1 MALSERQK
9 GILKFI
15 SDFMRQ
21 HGYPPTI
28 REMGAKVGI
37 SSTSVVNYNL
47 GILERE
53 GYIERDRE
61 ISRGIRLPG
70 GLASLTGSIQIP
82 LCGRIA
88 AGDPIP
94 VPEDS
99 FPTETIELTRDIL
112 KEEEGLYALEVKGD
126 SMIDALVH
134 DGDIVIMKHQKEAEN
149 GEMVA
154 VWLRDKGETTLKKI
168 YHEGERVR
176 LQPANPLLE
185 PIYVHPAD
193 VEIQGKVMVVIRRL
207 QASPS

>member
-1 MALSERQK
+1 M
-9 GILKFI
+9 LKFI
-15 SDFMRQ
+15 ADFLRR

-28 REMGAKVGI
+28 REIGAKVGI

-47 GILERE
+47 GILERD

-70 GLASLTGSIQIP
+70 GLASLSGRIQIP

-168 YHEGERVR
+168 YHEGKRIR

>member
-15 SDFMRQ
+15 ADFLRR

-28 REMGAKVGI
+28 REIGAKVGI

-47 GILERE
+47 GILERD

-70 GLASLTGSIQIP
+70 GLASLTGRMQIP

-94 VPEDS
+94 IPDDS

-168 YHEGERVR
+168 YHEGERIR

-185 PIYVHPAD
+185 PIYVHPGD

-207 QASPS
+207 QASAS

>member
-9 GILKFI
+9 GILRFI
-15 SDFMRQ
+15 ADFMRR

-28 REMGAKVGI
+28 REIGAKVGI

-47 GILERE
+47 GILERG

-70 GLASLTGSIQIP
+70 RLASLTDRVQIP
-82 LCGRIA
+82 LYGRIA
-88 AGDPIP
+88 AGDPLPIP
-94 VPEDS
+94 DDS

-112 KEEEGLYALEVKGD
+112 KEEEGLYALEVKGE

-154 VWLRDKGETTLKKI
+154 VWLRDRGETTLKKI
-168 YHEGERVR
+168 YHEGERIR
-176 LQPANPLLE
+176 LQPANPFLE

-193 VEIQGKVMVVIRRL
+193 VEVQGKVMVVIRRL

>member
-1 MALSERQK
+1 MTLSERQK
-9 GILKFI
+9 GMLKFI
-15 SDFMRQ
+15 ADFMRR

-28 REMGAKVGI
+28 REIGGKVGI

-47 GILERE
+47 GILERG

-61 ISRGIRLPG
+61 ISRGLRLPG
-70 GLASLTGSIQIP
+70 GRASLSDRIQVP

-94 VPEDS
+94 IPDDS
-99 FPTETIELTRDIL
+99 FPSETIELTRDIL
-112 KEEEGLYALEVKGD
+112 KEEEGLYALEVKGE

-154 VWLRDKGETTLKKI
+154 VWLRDRGETTLKKI
-168 YHEGERVR
+168 YHEGKRIR

>member
-15 SDFMRQ
+15 ADFLRR

-28 REMGAKVGI
+28 REIGAKVGI

-47 GILERE
+47 GILERD

-70 GLASLTGSIQIP
+70 GLASLTGRIQIP

-94 VPEDS
+94 IPDDS

-168 YHEGERVR
+168 YHEGERIR

-185 PIYVHPAD
+185 PIYVHPGD

>member
-15 SDFMRQ
+15 ADFLRR

-28 REMGAKVGI
+28 REIGAKVGI

-47 GILERE
+47 GILERD

-61 ISRGIRLPG
+61 ISRGIRLAG
-70 GLASLTGSIQIP
+70 GLASLTGRIQIP

-94 VPEDS
+94 IPDDS

-185 PIYVHPAD
+185 PIYVHPRD

>member
-15 SDFMRQ
+15 ADFMRR

-28 REMGAKVGI
+28 REIGAKVGI

-70 GLASLTGSIQIP
+70 GLASLTDLIQIP

-94 VPEDS
+94 IPDDS
-99 FPTETIELTRDIL
+99 LPTETIELTRDIL

-168 YHEGERVR
+168 YHEGKRVR
-176 LQPANPLLE
+176 LQPANPLLA
-185 PIYVHPAD
+185 PIYVHPGD

-207 QASPS
+207 QASSS

>member
-15 SDFMRQ
+15 ADFLRR

-28 REMGAKVGI
+28 REIGAKVGI

-47 GILERE
+47 GILERD

-70 GLASLTGSIQIP
+70 GLASLTGRMQIP

-94 VPEDS
+94 IPDDS

-168 YHEGERVR
+168 YHEGERIR

-185 PIYVHPAD
+185 PIYVHPGD

>member
-9 GILKFI
+9 GMLKFI
-15 SDFMRQ
+15 TDFLRRY
-21 HGYPPTI
+21 GYPPTI
-28 REMGAKVGI
+28 REIGAKVGI

-70 GLASLTGSIQIP
+70 GLASLSDKILIP

-94 VPEDS
+94 IPDDS
-99 FPTETIELTRDIL
+99 IPTETIELTRDIL
-112 KEEEGLYALEVKGD
+112 KEEEGLYALEVKGE
-126 SMIDALVH
+126 SMIDALVY

-168 YHEGERVR
+168 YHEGKRIR

-207 QASPS
+207 QVSSS

>member
-1 MALSERQK
+1 MVLSERQK

-15 SDFMRQ
+15 ADFMRK

-28 REMGAKVGI
+28 REIGDEVGI

-47 GILERE
+47 GILERA
-53 GYIERDRE
+53 GHIERDRE

-70 GLASLTGSIQIP
+70 GLASLGGRIQIP

-88 AGDPIP
+88 AGDPLPIP
-94 VPEDS
+94 DDS

-154 VWLRDKGETTLKKI
+154 VWLRDRGETTLKKI
-168 YHEGERVR
+168 YHEGQRVR

-207 QASPS
+207 QPSLS

>member
-15 SDFMRQ
+15 ADFLRR

-28 REMGAKVGI
+28 REIGAKVGI

-47 GILERE
+47 GILERD

-61 ISRGIRLPG
+61 ISRGIRLAG
-70 GLASLTGSIQIP
+70 GLASLTGRMQIP

-94 VPEDS
+94 IPDDS

-168 YHEGERVR
+168 YHEGERIR

-185 PIYVHPAD
+185 PIYVHPGD

>member
-9 GILKFI
+9 GIMKFI
-15 SDFMRQ
+15 GDFMRR

-28 REMGAKVGI
+28 REIGAKVGI

-82 LCGRIA
+82 LLGRIA

-112 KEEEGLYALEVKGD
+112 KEEEGLYALEVKGE

-168 YHEGERVR
+168 YHEGKRVR

-185 PIYVHPAD
+185 PIYVHPGD
-193 VEIQGKVMVVIRRL
+193 VEIQGKVMVVIRQL

>member
-9 GILKFI
+9 GIMKFI
-15 SDFMRQ
+15 GDFMRRN
-21 HGYPPTI
+21 GYPPTI
-28 REMGAKVGI
+28 REIGAKVGI

-82 LCGRIA
+82 LLGRIA

-134 DGDIVIMKHQKEAEN
+134 DGDIVIMKHQREAEN

-168 YHEGERVR
+168 YHEGKRIR

-193 VEIQGKVMVVIRRL
+193 VEIQGKVMVVIRQL

>member
-15 SDFMRQ
+15 ADFLRR

-28 REMGAKVGI
+28 REIGAKVGI

-47 GILERE
+47 GILERD

-70 GLASLTGSIQIP
+70 GLASLSGRIQIP

-94 VPEDS
+94 IPDDS

-185 PIYVHPAD
+185 PIYVHPGD